1 MDFDKIKKVAKDTF
15 KIVNGK
21 PGEVDA
27 IPRTHV
33 EPEDDFDDFT
43 MDDDFMGQTRK
54 FDMKDALNRIKK
66 NTESIKGSVA
76 DIIDDNEPV
85 NEPVKDDIHI
95 MPQRESA
102 DAKMISESITEF
114 KEELKSLRSSN
125 ENLDEHIA
133 VIERKLSEISNA
145 VSGVN
150 KINDSIFDLK
160 NSQINTKNSINELEL
175 AFRRMKKKMVSG
187 LTVISIIT
195 AIVAVLEIIN
205 ILS

>member
-15 KIVNGK
+15 KIVSSK
-21 PGEVDA
+21 AAEVNTP
-27 IPRTHV
+27 PRPHV

-54 FDMKDALNRIKK
+54 FDMKDALNRVKK
-66 NTESIKGSVA
+66 NTEAIKSSVA
-76 DIIDDNEPV
+76 ELIDDNEAESEPLKV
-85 NEPVKDDIHI
+85 NTPAPSQGTIDTRMVNAGLAE
-95 MPQRESA
+95 
-102 DAKMISESITEF
+102 ISDEI
-114 KEELKSLRSSN
+114 KSLRSSTD
-125 ENLDEHIA
+125 NLEGHIV

-160 NSQINTKNSINELEL
+160 NSQINTRNSINELEL

-187 LTVISIIT
+187 ITVISIIT
-195 AIVAVLEIIN
+195 AIVAILEILNLI
-205 ILS
+205 S